1 MAVKD
6 DPTASYKLVER
17 ELKKR
22 GYTTSEAAYEGMTIF
37 TAISPAGRHWL
48 TRINHLA
55 YPSISS
61 FQNYVTN
68 TKSLAYDIVA
78 AAGVPTPFTR
88 VVLPDESIAEHHA
101 AELLATHG
109 RLVVKPDDSS
119 LSHGLTLNIST
130 LQELEEAIAA
140 ARVFSKNGNVLIQQ
154 QVSGEEVRFVYV
166 DGKIVAAMLRET
178 PKVTGDGT
186 ATVAQLIEQ
195 ENAARHEIKESMVP
209 YPMLTPELVSRR
221 IDWHRVPADGEV
233 VELNRATMIG
243 RGASVYNIIE
253 RIDPSYSEL
262 AKACGDAIGIGFA
275 VVDMMI
281 QNHDVPAAEGTVY
294 FNEFNSSPVLKLFYS
309 CRDGKHLDIVP
320 RLVDALDKRIHL

>member
-6 DPTASYKLVER
+6 DPTASYKLIEN

-22 GYTTSEAAYEGMTIF
+22 GYTTSEARVADMMVF
-37 TAISPAGRHWL
+37 TAISPTGKRWL

-61 FQNYVTN
+61 FQNHITN

-88 VVLPDESIAEHHA
+88 VMHDGETMTEQA
-101 AELLATHG
+101 ARELISLYG
-109 RLVVKPDDSS
+109 KLVVKPDDSS
-119 LSHGLTLNIST
+119 LSHGLTINIT
-130 LQELEEAIAA
+130 TPEELTEAVTN
-140 ARVFSKNGNVLIQQ
+140 ARPHSKNGTVLVQQ
-154 QVSGEEVRFVYV
+154 QVSGEEVRFVYL
-166 DGKIVAAMLRET
+166 DGEIVAAMLRET
-178 PKVTGDGT
+178 PKVTGDGR
-186 ATVAQLIEQ
+186 ATIEELIEK
-195 ENAARHEIKESMVP
+195 ENALRREIHDSLVA
-209 YPMLTPELVSRR
+209 YPLLTPAMVSSTV
-221 IDWHRVPADGEV
+221 DWTWVPSAGEV

-243 RGASVYNIIE
+243 RGASVYNV
-253 RIDPSYSEL
+253 IDAVDASYVAL
-262 AKACGDAIGIGFA
+262 AKACGDAIGIGFV

-281 QNHDVPAAEGTVY
+281 DDYTVPATNKSVY